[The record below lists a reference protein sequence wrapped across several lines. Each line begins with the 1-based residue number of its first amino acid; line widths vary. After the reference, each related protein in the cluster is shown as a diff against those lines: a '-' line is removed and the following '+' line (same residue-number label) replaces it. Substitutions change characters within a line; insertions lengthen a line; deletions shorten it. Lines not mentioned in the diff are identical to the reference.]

1 VPLPL
6 ILSGPILRRVEPK
19 LVAVQVVLSQP
30 CTVRLSLWEGQL
42 KTSDATDD
50 NVWFRSPDP
59 GASSVRVGDQLHV
72 CVVTVRLSDAKAL
85 VPERLYSYDVGLT
98 PTGTTVRQNLESLGL
113 LQNDPANADPDG
125 ANTKRLALGYE
136 VDLLPCL
143 TLPPKELTD
152 LRVVHGSCRN
162 TDTEFPDGLA
172 WVDDLLSRDHAYKSP
187 LARPHQLFLTGDQIY
202 ADEVAAPLL
211 LMCNQ
216 LGRTLVGREQLPILT
231 NPDPLE
237 TASFD
242 ADPLHFPPRHRHNLV
257 VNEGGMTTTAG
268 ADHLLSFGEF
278 CAMYVLVWNNEVW
291 PDFPPFETPESDG
304 STLRTFELPANWAA
318 QVGPTLANA
327 ITKRANGDVVTVDEY
342 ALASYQEDVARL
354 AELKRTLPKVRR
366 ALANVP
372 TYMIFDDHEITDDW
386 FLNPTWRDRVLGAP
400 LGNAVIRNGMLSY
413 ALFQGWGN
421 DPVKFEP
428 VSGATEKQ
436 PHEQL
441 LEQAAKFLPAGATG
455 ETTVPNADAARRI
468 EILLGLNL
476 RNTVDEVTGA
486 YAETNP
492 PLKWHYT
499 VPGQKHDVIV
509 LDCRTRRSFA
519 SRVSPPGNIG
529 LTAMAEQIPET
540 PPGTK
545 KDVYLVVASLPVIGP
560 PIFDELF
567 APLLF
572 KVFDFKKEG
581 DLQKDRGTKRMPG
594 TNPDAEEAWCFDPKL
609 FEALLRRLVPYSP
622 VVFLSGDVHYSA
634 SNAMSYWTQ
643 SAAEPARF
651 VQFISS
657 GFKNIMPDAIRF
669 VSRTFAVAQTMAR
682 AGVGAERLGWNNSGD
697 VLTIPAGA
705 NISPKLTGA
714 LRKSPILIPTTGW
727 RGATVKTP
735 SDWAW
740 RVAPLRD
747 TRAEA
752 DRPKMGQVGSLFPE
766 DTTKTN
772 NDVPSPNFDAYHRI
786 AGRHSRQLER
796 LRNSR
801 QILFASSIGLVT
813 FETRTGEKG
822 NDNTTSVGD
831 VTYAKHDL
839 FTAIADPA
847 DLTTRPKPQ
856 IFTHHEAPLRDPWQS
871 RPDIQQAK
879 PV

>member
-19 LVAVQVVLSQP
+19 LVAVQVTLSQA
-30 CTVRLSLWEGQL
+30 CTVRLSLWEQQL

-50 NVWFRSPDP
+50 NLWFRSPDP
-59 GASSVRVGDQLHV
+59 GASSIRIGDQLHV
-72 CVVTVRLSDAKAL
+72 CVVTVRLPDAKAL
-85 VPERLYSYDVGLT
+85 VPERLYSYDIELT
-98 PTGTTVRQNLESLGL
+98 PQNTTTKQTLKSLGL
-113 LQNDPANADPDG
+113 LANDPANADPDG

-143 TLPPKELTD
+143 ALPPTELTD
-152 LRVVHGSCRN
+152 LRVVHGSCRD
-162 TDTEFPDGLA
+162 TDTAFPDGLA
-172 WVDDLLSRDHAYKSP
+172 WVDDLLSRDQAYTSP

-202 ADEVAAPLL
+202 ADEVPAPLL
-211 LMCNQ
+211 AMLND
-216 LGRTLVGREQLPILT
+216 LGRTLVGGEQLPIVT
-231 NPDPLE
+231 QQEPLE
-237 TASFD
+237 TASFE
-242 ADPLHFPPRHRHNLV
+242 ADKLHFPPRHRHNLV

-268 ADHLLSFGEF
+268 GSHLLSFAEF

-291 PDFPPFETPESDG
+291 PDFPPFETTQSDG
-304 STLRTFELPANWAA
+304 STLRTFELPADWTT
-318 QVGPTLANA
+318 QVGATLANA
-327 ITKRANGDVVTVDEY
+327 ITKRANGDVVVVGEY
-342 ALASYQEDVARL
+342 ALESYQDDVARL
-354 AELKRTLPKVRR
+354 TELKRTLPKVRR

-441 LEQAAKFLPAGATG
+441 LEQATKFLPAGAT
-455 ETTVPNADAARRI
+455 TAPNADAAHQV

-476 RNTVDEVTGA
+476 RNTVDELTGA

-509 LDCRTRRSFA
+509 LDCRTRRSFV

-529 LTAMAEQIPET
+529 LTAMAEQIPAT

-609 FEALLRRLVPYSP
+609 FEALLKRLVPYSP

-643 SAAEPARF
+643 SATEPARF

-669 VSRTFAVAQTMAR
+669 VSRTFAVAQRMAR
-682 AGVGAERLGWNNSGD
+682 AGVGAERLGWNSSGD
-697 VLTIPAGA
+697 VLTIPANA

-727 RGATVKTP
+727 RGATVKVAP
-735 SDWAW
+735 DWSW

-747 TRAEA
+747 VRAEV
-752 DRPKMGQVGSLFPE
+752 DRPVLTRPDTLFP
-766 DTTKTN
+766 DDPAKTN
-772 NDVPSPNFDAYHRI
+772 DDIGAALNYEQYHRT
-786 AGRHSRQLER
+786 AERHARQFEK

-801 QILFASSIGLVT
+801 QVLFASSLGVVT
-813 FETRTGEKG
+813 FQTRAETDTDG
-822 NDNTTSVGD
+822 TTPIGD
-831 VTYAKHDL
+831 VSYAIHDL
-839 FTAIADPA
+839 YTAVKDPA
-847 DLTTRPKPQ
+847 DLTTPPTPLLYAR
-856 IFTHHEAPLRDPWQS
+856 HEAPLRDAWQS
-871 RPDIQQAK
+871 RPDIQPPKA
-879 PV
+879 V